1 MSLTTTGN
9 RVRKITPAQRQEI
22 RDRYR
27 SGDKVKDIAA
37 DYGVTAAAVS
47 YHCGDLDRP
56 EEHGTPRGY
65 RRHQQRHEPGCG
77 PCKTAWNAY
86 CQAKKWGRSWPA

>member
-1 MSLTTTGN
+1 MDLYDRTTRT
-9 RVRKITPAQRQEI
+9 RKTTPEQRQEI

-27 SGDKVKDIAA
+27 AGDKVKDIAA

-47 YHCGDLDRP
+47 YHCAGLDRP
-56 EEHGTPRGY
+56 EEHGTARGY
-65 RRHQQRHEPGCG
+65 RRHQQRREPGCA